1 MGTLDSTR
9 LTMEATK
16 LKKMM
21 KNIEDS
27 LTAISFAEEGQA
39 ETARSIMKEGR
50 RVLLALKEGRI
61 DARTL
66 KYALNTAK
74 RIEAHLDILYVSANK
89 RQEGSVDPRLVSFE
103 AELRAEGIEYL
114 LVERTGC
121 LKQQII
127 DYTTSEKDILFAV
140 IESPNSLDIDCNK
153 RDKTLSE
160 LWQKL
165 KCPLVVVMDEA
176 RA

>member
-1 MGTLDSTR
+1 
-9 LTMEATK
+9 MEATK

-21 KNIEDS
+21 RNMES
-27 LTAISFAEEGQA
+27 VLAAATFAEEGEPAIAQ
-39 ETARSIMKEGR
+39 SIVREDR

-61 DARTL
+61 DTNTL

-74 RIEAHLDILYVSANK
+74 RIGAHLDILYVFAGTINPA
-89 RQEGSVDPRLVSFE
+89 RVDSLLVHFE
-103 AELRAEGIEYL
+103 SELTAEGIQYRL
-114 LVERTGC
+114 IQRTGC

-127 DYTTSEKDILFAV
+127 DYTNSEKEILFAV
-140 IESPNSLDIDCNK
+140 IESPGSLDMDCSTS
-153 RDKTLSE
+153 DKTLSE

-165 KCPLVVVMDEA
+165 KCPLVVVMEGA

>member
-1 MGTLDSTR
+1 
-9 LTMEATK
+9 MEATK

-27 LTAISFAEEGQA
+27 LTAVSFAEEGQA
-39 ETARSIMKEGR
+39 ETARSLMKDGR
-50 RVLLALKEGRI
+50 RVLLALKEGQI

-74 RIEAHLDILYVSANK
+74 RIEAQLDILFVSANK
-89 RQEGSVDPRLVSFE
+89 EQSDDIDPKLRLFESELGREGVGHRL
-103 AELRAEGIEYL
+103 IQ
-114 LVERTGC
+114 RTGC

-127 DYTTSEKDILFAV
+127 DYTASEKNILFAV
-140 IESPNSLDIDCNK
+140 IESPNSLDLDCN
-153 RDKTLSE
+153 RADKTLSE
-160 LWQKL
+160 LWRKL
-165 KCPLVVVMDEA
+165 SCPLVVVMDGA

>member
-1 MGTLDSTR
+1 
-9 LTMEATK
+9 MEATK

-21 KNIEDS
+21 KNMESIM
-27 LTAISFAEEGQA
+27 AAASFAEEGEA
-39 ETARSIMKEGR
+39 ATAQSILKEGR
-50 RVLLALKEGRI
+50 KVLLALKEGRI
-61 DARTL
+61 DAGTM

-74 RIEAHLDILYVSANK
+74 RIGAHLDILYVSANEK
-89 RQEGSVDPRLVSFE
+89 RESDVDPKLGSFE
-103 AELRAEGIEYL
+103 SELGREGIQYL
-114 LVERTGC
+114 LIQRTGC

-127 DYTTSEKDILFAV
+127 DYTNSEKDILFAV
-140 IESPNSLDIDCNK
+140 IESPNSLELDCNK

-165 KCPLVVVMDEA
+165 KCPLVVVMDGA

>member
-1 MGTLDSTR
+1 
-9 LTMEATK
+9 MEATK
-16 LKKMM
+16 LKKIM

-39 ETARSIMKEGR
+39 ATARSIMKEGR

-61 DARTL
+61 DSKTL

-89 RQEGSVDPRLVSFE
+89 KEEGFVDPSLESFE
-103 AELRAEGIEYL
+103 SELGAEGIPYL
-114 LVERTGC
+114 LIERAGC

-127 DYTTSEKDILFAV
+127 EYTTSEKDILFAV
-140 IESPNSLDIDCNK
+140 IESPNSLDLDCNK
-153 RDKTLSE
+153 RDKTISE

-165 KCPLVVVMDEA
+165 KCPLVVVMDGA
-176 RA
+176 KA